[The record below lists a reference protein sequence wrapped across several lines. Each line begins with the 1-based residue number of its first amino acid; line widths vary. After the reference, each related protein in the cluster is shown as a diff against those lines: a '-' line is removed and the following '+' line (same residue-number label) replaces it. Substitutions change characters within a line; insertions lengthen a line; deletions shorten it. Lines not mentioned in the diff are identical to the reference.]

1 MAMSRREMKMNHQ
14 FGGSLFS
21 DKAIKQVDDQSMLK
35 VVPPQ
40 NPHYI
45 PIQSQEVSA

>member
-40 NPHYI
+40 NPHHI